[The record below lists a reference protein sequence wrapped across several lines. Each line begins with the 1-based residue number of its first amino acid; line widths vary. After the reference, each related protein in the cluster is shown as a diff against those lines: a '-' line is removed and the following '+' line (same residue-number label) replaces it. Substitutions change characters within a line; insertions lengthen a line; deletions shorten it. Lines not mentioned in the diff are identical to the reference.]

1 MLYEDRE
8 RALSFGP
15 VADAYEL
22 GRPDYPAAAIDF
34 VLGEECRRAIDLGA
48 GTGKLTSQLIE
59 RGLDVVAVEPLHEM
73 LRYLRQAL
81 PGAGAL
87 CGTAEAM
94 PVRDGWADAV
104 TAAQAFH
111 WFDPKEVLPEIARV
125 LRPGG
130 VLGVLWNLRDD
141 ERAPWVRELSAILG
155 REGFSDAWQR
165 DLRAY
170 GFGPAQHRRVAHEQV
185 LDRPALIALSL
196 SRSYVA
202 NRPPYERAE
211 ILREVERLW
220 DRHPDLAGRE
230 RAVLPYLT
238 HAFRARR
245 TV

>member
-15 VADAYEL
+15 VADAYDL
-22 GRPDYPAAAIDF
+22 GRPDYPVGAIDF
-34 VLGEECRRAIDLGA
+34 VLGEAGRRAIDLGA
-48 GTGKLTSQLIE
+48 GTGKLTSQLAG
-59 RGLDVVAVEPLHEM
+59 RGFDVVAVEPLHEM
-73 LRYLRQAL
+73 LRQLRQAV
-81 PGAGAL
+81 PGAVAV

-94 PVRDGWADAV
+94 PVRDSWADAV
-104 TAAQAFH
+104 TVAQAFH
-111 WFDPKEVLPEIARV
+111 WFDPSAVLPEIARV

-130 VLGVLWNLRDD
+130 VLGVLWNLRD

-155 REGFSDAWQR
+155 REGFSDSWQA
-165 DLRAY
+165 DLQAH

-185 LDRPALIALSL
+185 LDRAALTALSL

-202 NRPPYERAE
+202 NSPPDARAE
-211 ILREVERLW
+211 ILRQVDALW

-238 HAFRARR
+238 YVYRAQL
-245 TV
+245 TA